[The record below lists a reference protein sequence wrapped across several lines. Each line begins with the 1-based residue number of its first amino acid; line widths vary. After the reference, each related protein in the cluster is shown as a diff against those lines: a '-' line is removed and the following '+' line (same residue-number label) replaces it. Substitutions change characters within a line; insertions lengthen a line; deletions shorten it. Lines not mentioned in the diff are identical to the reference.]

1 MDKKL
6 MDEAKI
12 YGINA
17 SQYNLLPPRRRE
29 SMLRKDVDRAKARTI
44 KKGDTDGKRA

>member
-6 MDEAKI
+6 VDEAKK

-44 KKGDTDGKRA
+44 KKGNAYGQN